1 MEANWGEHDL
11 RKRRK
16 DGCLTSYSMRLKQH
30 ILVGACI
37 LITGA
42 LPYLYTVCRY
52 KQHNWTP
59 LTIPVVLKPGI
70 IKSPYFRTDLNG
82 TYLLSLVFDTMP
94 DLRREDC
101 LIGDDFPTGSCK
113 GVQRT
118 LYFAWKVVRGSA
130 QIIGSGQYNHAWSSG
145 SGDVEA
151 GIGGFEGKRGDWQK
165 IILNVARDASELNAA
180 HPRLQVAAHGSYW
193 EKWIIYGQFAF
204 LLMIGVCLPALIWT
218 VWPLVF
224 HRRKPV

>member
-1 MEANWGEHDL
+1 
-11 RKRRK
+11 
-16 DGCLTSYSMRLKQH
+16 MRLKHH
-30 ILVGACI
+30 ILVGSCI
-37 LITGA
+37 FITGA
-42 LPYLYTVCRY
+42 LPYLYTVLRY

-59 LTIPVVLKPGI
+59 LIYPVVLKPGI
-70 IKSPYFRTDLNG
+70 IESPYFRTDLNG

-113 GVQRT
+113 GVERT
-118 LYFAWKVVRGSA
+118 LYFGWKVVRDSA
-130 QIIGSGQYNHAWSSG
+130 QIIGSGQYDHAWSSG

-151 GIGGFEGKRGDWQK
+151 GIGEFEGRRGGRQR
-165 IILNVARDASELNAA
+165 IVLNVTQDASELNAA
-180 HPRLQVAAHGSYW
+180 HPRLQVEAHGRYW
-193 EKWIIYGQFAF
+193 EKWIIYGQFGF

-224 HRRKPV
+224 HRRKPA